1 MVLPISNPTKSYWIE
16 AAESPLKNFQSTPDL
31 PKETDVV
38 IVGSGY
44 TGTTTAYWLHK
55 VRI

>member
-1 MVLPISNPTKSYWIE
+1 MVLPITNPSKSYWIE
-16 AAESPLKNFQSTPDL
+16 GADSPLRNFRSTPEL

-44 TGTTTAYWLHK
+44 TGATTAYWVHK
-55 VRI
+55 V